1 MQQPVVRIGEWLVT
15 PSVNQISRQGRQIT
29 LEPRLIDLLMYFAH
43 HPDEVLSRDNII
55 DHVWMRT
62 IVTNHVVTQSISEL
76 RKSLRDGGD
85 SNAEYIV
92 TVPKRGYKLTAP
104 VIWCKENSDEIDN
117 SSTSPPPPIA
127 ATNAEPTEGVTAA
140 TPVPPASLQTP
151 TKKAKKPRIAA
162 FWTWVMF
169 LLSLATLVVFIVMSV
184 VDHNAAVTKTR
195 LLLNP
200 RDIDVRF
207 EGGNSCNNWVSQESY
222 AIGLGGLITDL
233 LNTYSTFMVHD
244 KTNYRVNE
252 PSSSGKTLTIQF
264 VNQRHY
270 RAQQC
275 FMSVVLIDNA
285 DGSTML
291 DKRYFVTNT
300 NQLSIQDDLFNSLSF
315 VLTQPWPNRMREQ
328 LALFRTPQ
336 NTALMRFYEARQL
349 ILSGDAQALS
359 KASDILNGIIKETPD
374 FNYAYEYK
382 VLVDVLRQSQ
392 QPFDKEQ
399 VAALNEEFKKID
411 QIPGVE
417 KTSVYY
423 KIKTVDLLGKGDID
437 AAYEEINKSIELEM
451 SWFNYVLLGKVY
463 EMKGE
468 NRLAAD
474 AYLTAFNLR
483 PGENTLY
490 WIENGVFQT
499 SVQKIVP
506 YLNSFLAED

>member
-1 MQQPVVRIGEWLVT
+1 MLDAQTIATVKATIPLLVET
-15 PSVNQISRQGRQIT
+15 GP
-29 LEPRLIDLLMYFAH
+29 
-43 HPDEVLSRDNII
+43 
-55 DHVWMRT
+55 
-62 IVTNHVVTQSISEL
+62 
-76 RKSLRDGGD
+76 
-85 SNAEYIV
+85 
-92 TVPKRGYKLTAP
+92 KLTAHFYDRMFTHNP
-104 VIWCKENSDEIDN
+104 ELKEIFNMSNQRNGDQREALFN
-117 SSTSPPPPIA
+117 AIA
-127 ATNAEPTEGVTAA
+127 AYASNIENL
-140 TPVPPASLQTP
+140 PALLPAVEKIAQKHTSFQI
-151 TKKAKKPRIAA
+151 KPEQYNIVG
-162 FWTWVMF
+162 TH
-169 LLSLATLVVFIVMSV
+169 LLATLVVFIVMSV

-349 ILSGDAQALS
+349 ILSGDAQALG

>member
-1 MQQPVVRIGEWLVT
+1 
-15 PSVNQISRQGRQIT
+15 
-29 LEPRLIDLLMYFAH
+29 
-43 HPDEVLSRDNII
+43 
-55 DHVWMRT
+55 
-62 IVTNHVVTQSISEL
+62 
-76 RKSLRDGGD
+76 
-85 SNAEYIV
+85 
-92 TVPKRGYKLTAP
+92 
-104 VIWCKENSDEIDN
+104 
-117 SSTSPPPPIA
+117 
-127 ATNAEPTEGVTAA
+127 
-140 TPVPPASLQTP
+140 
-151 TKKAKKPRIAA
+151 
-162 FWTWVMF
+162 MF

-252 PSSSGKTLTIQF
+252 PSSFGKTLTIQF

-349 ILSGDAQALS
+349 ILSGDAQALG

-399 VAALNEEFKKID
+399 VAALNEEFK
-411 QIPGVE
+411 
-417 KTSVYY
+417 
-423 KIKTVDLLGKGDID
+423 
-437 AAYEEINKSIELEM
+437 
-451 SWFNYVLLGKVY
+451 
-463 EMKGE
+463 
-468 NRLAAD
+468 NR
-474 AYLTAFNLR
+474 
-483 PGENTLY
+483 
-490 WIENGVFQT
+490 
-499 SVQKIVP
+499 S
-506 YLNSFLAED
+506 NSGR